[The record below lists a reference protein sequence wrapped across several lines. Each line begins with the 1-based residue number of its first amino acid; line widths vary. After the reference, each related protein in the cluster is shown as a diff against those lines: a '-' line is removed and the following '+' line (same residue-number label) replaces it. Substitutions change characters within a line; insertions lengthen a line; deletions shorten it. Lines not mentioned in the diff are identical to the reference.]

1 MSISIDT
8 WNNYIEQTKDIMN
21 SPNITKEQL
30 ANMLSQFIYDII
42 NNDFENINQ
51 LQLNDDITQIIQNFA
66 SLNSELSLDYL
77 LNLNDDTN
85 DTNLNNRLL
94 LIEILDKFY
103 DVNWTDIINDLI
115 FQNSDNLTLVEKL
128 ENLTLVE
135 KLENLSQLIER
146 RIKGIEDY
154 F

>member
-8 WNNYIEQTKDIMN
+8 WNNYIQQTKDIIN

-42 NNDFENINQ
+42 NNNFENINQ
-51 LQLNDDITQIIQNFA
+51 LQLNDDITQIIKNFT

-85 DTNLNNRLL
+85 LNFEQSLNSRLL
-94 LIEILDKFY
+94 LIEILE
-103 DVNWTDIINDLI
+103 
-115 FQNSDNLTLVEKL
+115 FQFPIDAPNNTYIVCS
-128 ENLTLVE
+128 
-135 KLENLSQLIER
+135 
-146 RIKGIEDY
+146 Y
-154 F
+154 H